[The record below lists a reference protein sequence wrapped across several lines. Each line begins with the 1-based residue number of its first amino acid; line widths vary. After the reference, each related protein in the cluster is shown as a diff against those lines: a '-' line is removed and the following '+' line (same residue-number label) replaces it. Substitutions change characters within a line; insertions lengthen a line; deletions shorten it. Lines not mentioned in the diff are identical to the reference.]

1 MKGIMRKSTAAKR
14 KLAAIVL
21 CAMMLVNIF
30 SAAVED
36 NPAIITLSYDGVEYT
51 YATHAGTIEEFLTI
65 EGIQVKDNDYMSHDK
80 TAAIE
85 DGMRITVSVAKYVTV
100 NDEGTNYGAITYQT
114 TVAGALEE
122 FAIPLKGNDSSFPAA
137 DERIYDGIVITVSR
151 AKLVTFTNQGA
162 TLQYYSYS
170 RTVGEFLDEMG
181 FVCDE
186 DKKVVPEETSALADG
201 MTVAI
206 KNKVE
211 AMSPLDFDVDLSQA
225 RVIICEATA
234 YTAAADECWP
244 YADGFTATGAKCEV
258 GVVAVDPRVIPLG
271 TKLYIETVDGSFVYG
286 YCSAE
291 DTGGAIK
298 GNKIDLAMNTKADC
312 FQFGRRKVKVY
323 ILPAA

>member
-21 CAMMLVNIF
+21 CTMLLVNIF

-36 NPAIITLSYDGVEYT
+36 NPAIITLDYDGVEYT
-51 YATHAGTIEEFLTI
+51 YATHASTIEEFLTI

-85 DGMRITVSVAKYVTV
+85 DGMKIAVNVAKYVTV
-100 NDEGTNYGAITYQT
+100 DDEGKVCSSVTYQT
-114 TVAGALEE
+114 TVAGVLKEFNVPALEGHDN
-122 FAIPLKGNDSSFPAA
+122 AYPAA
-137 DERIYDGIVITVSR
+137 DERIYDGSVILVSR
-151 AKLVTFTNQGA
+151 AKLVTFTNEGYA
-162 TLQYYSYS
+162 LQYYSFS
-170 RTVGEFLDEMG
+170 RTVGEFIDEMG

-186 DKKVVPEETSALADG
+186 DKKIVPEESSALVDG
-201 MTVAI
+201 MTVAVR
-206 KNKVE
+206 NNVE
-211 AMSPLDFDVDLSQA
+211 AMSPLDFGIDLSTA
-225 RVIICEATA
+225 RVITCEATA
-234 YTAAADECWP
+234 YTPSADECGKS
-244 YADGFTATGAKCEV
+244 DGITATGAKCEV

-286 YCSAE
+286 YCSAQ

-298 GNKIDLAMNTKADC
+298 GNKVDLAMNTKSEC

-323 ILPAA
+323 ILPA